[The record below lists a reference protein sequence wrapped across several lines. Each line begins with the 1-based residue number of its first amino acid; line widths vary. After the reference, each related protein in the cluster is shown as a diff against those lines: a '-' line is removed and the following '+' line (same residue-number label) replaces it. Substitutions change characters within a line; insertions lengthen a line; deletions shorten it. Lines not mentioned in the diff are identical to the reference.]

1 MDSANPSG
9 STQVS
14 SPAKPVPELP
24 ADSPEWRDD
33 LLAEAAQQ
41 VSAFLCSRRGST
53 FANRGAEAT
62 TQLVGRLIELMKK
75 DVAAKGAEAI
85 RSELRGCVSALS
97 PDPISYRDLRVLSS
111 QLRSTLLKC
120 IERGGAAEGSTQK
133 VEEWCHELSLQ
144 CGLLVISWREEVIER
159 QALELEARLA
169 EQRQLSIPI
178 APVYEGVLVVPIV
191 GSLDSYRSQILTERV
206 LNEISATR
214 AQFVL
219 LDISGVPGFDQDV
232 ARSLLKV
239 TAATRLLGTELVLVG
254 ISAAT
259 TQVIITLDVDLGD
272 LVTLRNLQDGLAY
285 ALTRLN
291 RQIVPIQAPAKASAK
306 AAPEARATAG
316 VVPGVRRTAR
326 GPSAGGGRAP

>member
-1 MDSANPSG
+1 MSSESA
-9 STQVS
+9 
-14 SPAKPVPELP
+14 SPAT
-24 ADSPEWRDD
+24 EWSDE
-33 LLAEAAQQ
+33 LLAEIGQQ
-41 VSAFLCSRRGST
+41 ISRYLSSRRGSV
-53 FANRGAEAT
+53 FMSRGVEAT
-62 TQLVGRLIELMKK
+62 AQLVTRLLQMLKK
-75 DVAAKGAEAI
+75 DAAAGG
-85 RSELRGCVSALS
+85 SELLRTELRSVVGTVSS
-97 PDPISYRDLRVLSS
+97 EPISYRDLRLLSS
-111 QLRSTLLKC
+111 QLRSVVLKC
-120 IERGGAAEGSTQK
+120 VEQKGASKAVSQHAAD
-133 VEEWCHELSLQ
+133 WCHELALQ
-144 CGLLVISWREEVIER
+144 CGLLLISWREEIIER
-159 QALELEARLA
+159 QALELEAKLA

-219 LDISGVPGFDQDV
+219 LDISGVPSFDQDV

-239 TAATRLLGTELVLVG
+239 TAATKLLGTELVLVG

-291 RQIVPIQAPAKASAK
+291 RQIVPLQAPAKDK
-306 AAPEARATAG
+306 PARAT
-316 VVPGVRRTAR
+316 PGRSILPPRRDTR
-326 GPSAGGGRAP
+326 